1 MNSLIEAFFLGL
13 TGGVVPG
20 SILTILLIS
29 VLQGGFKAGL
39 RAFAWCLTAEILIV
53 TLLLTIIL
61 NIQLPP
67 QIFSY
72 VGVIGSLVL
81 FYFAWQITKLS
92 KIEQTEDDKKV
103 FTGLH
108 IFILSATNAPLYL
121 FWITVCTPL
130 IWQLSG
136 DMSLVNAAVTYTL
149 LFEVGW
155 ALSTFVILVLFVT
168 TKHILT
174 NPKIM
179 SRVYLGIALFMSFI
193 GCKILYTSVTQ
204 LINF

>member
-1 MNSLIEAFFLGL
+1 MVGRPLS
-13 TGGVVPG
+13 GVLG

-53 TLLLTIIL
+53 ALLLIIVL
-61 NIQLPP
+61 NLQLPA

-72 VGVIGSLVL
+72 VGVIGSFVL
-81 FYFAWQITKLS
+81 FYFAWQVTKLS
-92 KIEQTEDDKKV
+92 KIEQTGEDQKV
-103 FTGLH
+103 FTGLR
-108 IFILSATNAPLYL
+108 IFTLSATNAPLYL

-136 DMSLVNAAVTYTL
+136 EMSLATAAVTYTL

-155 ALSTFVILVLFVT
+155 ALSTFVIMVLFVT
-168 TKHILT
+168 TRNILT
-174 NPKIM
+174 NPNIM

-193 GCKILYTSVTQ
+193 GCKILYTSITK
-204 LINF
+204 LLS